1 MSRTRNKPRRSRK
14 NTKAPPCQAAS
25 QNSPKQKLVK
35 LLSEAAE
42 LTRQGLLEEAG
53 TILTKSANHLT
64 NSLDFDKDDA
74 ALWHNFAKHLVM
86 TGETQ
91 QLLDLMPKMIEVR
104 PWDAKLHSHLLFILH
119 HLPDLAPQMIL
130 QEHKRWARIHTPAS
144 HPRTSHSNIPE
155 PNRKLRI
162 GYISPDF
169 RTHPVAFFFESV
181 LDGHDGEKV
190 ETYGYGNVA
199 DPDCVTQ
206 RLKHK
211 FDHYRNIYGLDD
223 AEAIHLIEQDKID
236 ILVDLAGHTNNHRL
250 GVLSY
255 KPAPVQVTYLGYPG
269 TTGVTAVDY
278 RLSDNLTNPPES
290 HKFYTEELLCL
301 GEVFTCYRPP
311 ESAPA
316 VTPLPADEK
325 GYITFGSFK
334 NNCKINPQLIAL
346 WAEVLKATEN
356 SQLLLRFERGDDEAI
371 QSHYHRQF
379 ERFGIAGDRVRI
391 SGWRPFDE
399 HLQFYGQVDIALDTW
414 PFNGHTTTCHALWMG
429 VPVISLVGQSH
440 ASRIGLS
447 ILNSIA
453 MEFFAASN
461 PGEYVAKAAALAQNR
476 QSLAKIRATMRQ
488 RMAATTLC
496 NPKKF
501 TEELEL
507 LFRKI
512 WRRWCDTHNSNP
524 AGHRPQTTA
533 KQSGSG
539 KVHLSTH
546 QAEPVVLP
554 AEAPRQYKAKRGV
567 LYVVW
572 GNNERIDSALKR
584 SIASVKQHH
593 PELTI
598 HVERLAEGG
607 KINKIRACTLA
618 PFEQTLF
625 LDNETVVLGKLD
637 YGFEKAEKFGLACCI
652 NECPWARRYT
662 DKDLSGDMIEYN
674 SGVLFFTEKAAP
686 VFDAW
691 KRLFPTLDSSIIHYD
706 HTGPCIMPV
715 ADQGSFALA
724 IEQTGLAPFVLPH
737 NWNLRPRWHK
747 SFFGP
752 IKIWHSYKDVPAD
765 LVEWNKNQSSA
776 NSIIRYSNLTTTAK
790 SKTKP
795 PEPVNA

>member
-1 MSRTRNKPRRSRK
+1 MSRTKKKPRRLRK
-14 NTKAPPCQAAS
+14 NTKAPPRPAAS
-25 QNSPKQKLVK
+25 QNSAKQKLVK

-53 TILTKSANHLT
+53 EILTKSADHLT
-64 NSLDFDKDDA
+64 NTLDFDKGDA
-74 ALWHNFAKHLVM
+74 TLWHNFARHLVM

-91 QLLDLMPKMIEVR
+91 QLLDLMPKMIDIR
-104 PWDAKLHSHLLFILH
+104 PWDAALSSHLLFILH

-130 QEHKRWARIHTPAS
+130 EEHKRWARIHTPAS
-144 HPRTSHSNIPE
+144 RARTSHSNIPD
-155 PNRKLRI
+155 PNRRLRI

-190 ETYGYGNVA
+190 ETYGYGNAA

-206 RLKHK
+206 KFKHK
-211 FDHYRNIYGLDD
+211 FNHYRNIYGLDD
-223 AEAIHLIEQDKID
+223 AEAIQLIEQDEID

-278 RLSDNLTNPPES
+278 RLSDNLTNPPDSQE
-290 HKFYTEELLCL
+290 FYTEELLRL
-301 GEVFTCYRPP
+301 GEIFTCYRPP
-311 ESAPA
+311 ECAPA

-379 ERFGIAGDRVRI
+379 ERSGIASDRIRI
-391 SGWRPFDE
+391 SGWKPFDE
-399 HLQFYGQVDIALDTW
+399 HLRFYGQVDIALDTW

-447 ILNSIA
+447 ILNSIGL
-453 MEFFAASN
+453 EFFAASN
-461 PGEYVAKAAALAQNR
+461 PGEYVSKAAALAQNR

-488 RMAATTLC
+488 RMAASTLC

-501 TEELEL
+501 TEALEL
-507 LFRKI
+507 VFRKI
-512 WRRWCDTHNSNP
+512 WRRWCDTHNSQV
-524 AGHRPQTTA
+524 AGDRPETTPQ
-533 KQSGSG
+533 KNVSSH
-539 KVHLSTH
+539 VPLST
-546 QAEPVVLP
+546 QQAGPVAVPAEPT
-554 AEAPRQYKAKRGV
+554 RQYKAKRGV
-567 LYVVW
+567 LYVIW
-572 GNNERIDSALKR
+572 GENEKIDSVLKR

-593 PELTI
+593 PELPI

-607 KINKIRACTLA
+607 KINKIRACTRA
-618 PFEQTLF
+618 PFEQTLL

-637 YGFEKAEKFGLACCI
+637 YGFEKAEKFGLGCCI

-662 DKDLSGDMIEYN
+662 DK
-674 SGVLFFTEKAAP
+674 
-686 VFDAW
+686 
-691 KRLFPTLDSSIIHYD
+691 
-706 HTGPCIMPV
+706 
-715 ADQGSFALA
+715 
-724 IEQTGLAPFVLPH
+724 
-737 NWNLRPRWHK
+737 
-747 SFFGP
+747 
-752 IKIWHSYKDVPAD
+752 
-765 LVEWNKNQSSA
+765 
-776 NSIIRYSNLTTTAK
+776 NLTG
-790 SKTKP
+790 
-795 PEPVNA
+795 VMVD